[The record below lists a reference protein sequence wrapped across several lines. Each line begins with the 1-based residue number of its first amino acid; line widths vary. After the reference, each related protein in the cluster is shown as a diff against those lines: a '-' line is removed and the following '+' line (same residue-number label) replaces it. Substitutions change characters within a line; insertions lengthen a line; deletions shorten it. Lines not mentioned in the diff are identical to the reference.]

1 MLLVIQAIHR
11 APSGIVIISD
21 CHMFASSDPEQ
32 MMMMMQGILPALD
45 PDARLNLALSLSL
58 QEGVSICSLKSLCT
72 KLLIWVAMFI
82 KYTVMSGDDEKRVCC
97 THTHT
102 HTQELQQYGV

>member
-1 MLLVIQAIHR
+1 MRILLRLWNSLYKVSGFAFNESFIAVLLVIQAIHR

-58 QEGVSICSLKSLCT
+58 QEGVSICKASHDTS
-72 KLLIWVAMFI
+72 I
-82 KYTVMSGDDEKRVCC
+82 Y
-97 THTHT
+97 H
-102 HTQELQQYGV
+102 HTQYINTV